1 MVTISHLV
9 KKIISEKPFL
19 QEALSQ
25 KIVSYGNL
33 AEQIIPK
40 IESELGKKVKHS
52 AVVMSL
58 RRYADEIETMSEKPA
73 QFNFRSEIVVKTNI
87 CDISLFKSPS
97 LMSKIKNLYSMVN
110 FEKGDTLNI
119 ILGDNEISIVTNE
132 KHMEKLLKFLKGDKI
147 INKESNLVSLTMRF
161 SDDFIHT
168 PGVIFTVVRNM
179 AWENIN
185 MFEIVSTLTELTL
198 ILKQK
203 DSTRAYEVLQKLIEK

>member
-19 QEALSQ
+19 QEALAQ

-40 IESELGKKVKHS
+40 IETELNKKVKHS

-58 RRYADEIETMSEKPA
+58 RRYADEIEIMSEKPA
-73 QFNFRSEIVVKTNI
+73 QFNFKSEIVVKTNI

-97 LMSKIKNLYSMVN
+97 LMAKTKNLYSMVN

-119 ILGDNEISIVTNE
+119 VLGDNEISVVTNE

-168 PGVIFTVVRNM
+168 PGVIFTVVRKM

>member
-40 IESELGKKVKHS
+40 IESELNKKVKHS

-58 RRYADEIETMSEKPA
+58 RRYADEIEQLSEKPK
-73 QFNFRSEIVVKTNI
+73 QFNFKSEIVMKTNI
-87 CDISLFKSPS
+87 CDVNVLKSRS
-97 LMSKIKNLYSMVN
+97 LMPTIKNLYSLAD

-119 ILGDNEISIVTNE
+119 ILGDNEVSIVTNE
-132 KHMEKLLKFLKGDKI
+132 KHLGKLLKF
-147 INKESNLVSLTMRF
+147 
-161 SDDFIHT
+161 
-168 PGVIFTVVRNM
+168 
-179 AWENIN
+179 
-185 MFEIVSTLTELTL
+185 FE
-198 ILKQK
+198 
-203 DSTRAYEVLQKLIEK
+203 R